1 MVITD
6 KDLTFM
12 YNNSGYTTCELQY
25 DGKTFIGRAN
35 CLDQDMDF
43 WSENVGC
50 FIAEMKAK
58 IKMMRYMRSET
69 RKKLKVLTDFQKRLE
84 CCKDYNSKSFEAK
97 RLIKEIYYYKTEIET
112 ITNAI
117 QDAESYLKDYIE
129 GKERVYQK
137 LRAKRAK

>member
-58 IKMMRYMRSET
+58 IKMMRYMRSKT
-69 RKKLKVLTDFQKRLE
+69 RKELKVLVDFQKRLE
-84 CCKDYNSKSFEAK
+84 CCKNYNPKSFEAK
-97 RLIKEIYYYKTEIET
+97 RLRKEIYYYQTEIET

-117 QDAESYLKDYIE
+117 QDTESYLKEYIE
-129 GKERVYQK
+129 GKEKVYQK